1 MSLIFDIKRFS
12 INDGPGIR
20 TTLFL
25 SGCPL
30 RCVWCHNPE
39 GQSPHPQK
47 LYTAKK
53 CIGCGSCVEACPQHL
68 LTLTP
73 EGIKGLHAEECLLCG
88 RCTDECPTLALKM
101 SGREWPMAE
110 LMAVVEK
117 ERKVMEDSGGGV
129 TLCGGEPLMHPAY
142 TCQLLDELGR
152 RHFHRAVDTT
162 LYASEQVIR
171 EVASRCELLLVDL
184 KHMDSRLHR
193 RYTGV
198 PVEPILAGIRLVATL
213 GIPYWVRIP
222 LIVGVNA
229 DDDNLRRSAAF
240 LAALPTLPQ
249 VVGLLPYHDIGRG
262 KHQRMGTRYNPDQLP
277 MAAPTD
283 EQQQA
288 ALALFASQGLKA
300 KIGG

>member
-1 MSLIFDIKRFS
+1 MALIFDIKRFS

-73 EGIKGLHAEECLLCG
+73 EGIQGLHAQQCLLCG

-198 PVEPILAGIRLVATL
+198 PVEPILAGIQLVATL

>member
-198 PVEPILAGIRLVATL
+198 PVEPILAGIQLVATL